1 MMLLVLTLT
10 VIAGSMAG
18 GLALSSQAERQIAA
32 AHRRAVQLGY
42 AAESAT
48 EHCVVALEAHP
59 DWRDVPGAFVCGTV
73 TSTPEIDARTVAL
86 NRSLTGRFP
95 FGADTPRWRLASTG
109 ADGAYRS
116 TLWVA
121 DDAADRDGVSTQ
133 DSNGRVMVHA
143 ETRTTGDAVR
153 IIEVYLERT
162 AGVTRRLSWREVW

>member
-10 VIAGSMAG
+10 VLAGSMAG

-48 EHCVVALEAHP
+48 EYCVVALEAQP
-59 DWRDVPGAFVCGTV
+59 DWHDVPGAFVCGTV

-95 FGADTPRWRLASTG
+95 FGTDTPRWRLASTS

-116 TLWVA
+116 TVWVA
-121 DDAADRDGVSTQ
+121 DDPADRDGTFAQ
-133 DSNGRVMVHA
+133 DSNGRVMVRA

-153 IIEVYLERT
+153 TIEVHLERT
-162 AGVTRRLSWREVW
+162 GGVTRRLSWREVW